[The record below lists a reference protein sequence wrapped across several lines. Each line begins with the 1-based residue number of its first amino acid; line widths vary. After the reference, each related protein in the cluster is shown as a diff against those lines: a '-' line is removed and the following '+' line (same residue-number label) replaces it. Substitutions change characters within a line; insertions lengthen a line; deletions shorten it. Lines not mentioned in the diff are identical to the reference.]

1 LRKILHTKEK
11 YCEQRKKTKKKKQR
25 KESPLSSLF
34 SSVSDIF
41 HSCVISERLEQA
53 SEIEKNLGFF
63 FEESVFVQIRLH
75 DQEGSE
81 AQQKTV
87 SCFAVRF
94 LQNHVRN

>member
-1 LRKILHTKEK
+1 MSRG
-11 YCEQRKKTKKKKQR
+11 KKRKKKQR

-63 FEESVFVQIRLH
+63 FEESVFVQIRL
-75 DQEGSE
+75 QAGSE

-87 SCFAVRF
+87 SFFAVRF